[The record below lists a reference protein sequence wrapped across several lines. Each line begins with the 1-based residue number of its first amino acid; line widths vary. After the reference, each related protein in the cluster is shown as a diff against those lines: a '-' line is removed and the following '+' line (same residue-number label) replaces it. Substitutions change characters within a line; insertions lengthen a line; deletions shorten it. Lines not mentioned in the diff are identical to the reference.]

1 MLDEYREYIEI
12 QLNKGLSRQRIYQD
26 LIREFN
32 YQGSYTT
39 VKDYARKLLGNTQK
53 SYMVL
58 IALPGEEAQV
68 DFGYIGTIKFNGK
81 PKKAWVFIMSLSYS
95 RYMYASIVF
104 DQSVKSFIQA
114 HIDAFHFFG
123 GVPETV
129 KIDNLKA
136 AVIEADF
143 YEPVLQRTYAAFA
156 AHYGFFAQPCRVY
169 TPTDKGKV
177 ESNVKYVKDNCFK
190 GREFEDIE
198 DARDFLKSWLSD
210 IANKRIHGTTKKI
223 PAELFEAEEKRKLLK
238 LPTEDFIFSKET
250 VKKSL

>member
-1 MLDEYREYIEI
+1 MQTTIKTLHKKGISQSQIARTLGISRNTVRKVIQSDERGETQLKKKPHPSMLDEYREYIEI

-39 VKDYARKLLGNTQK
+39 VKDYARKILGNTQK

-68 DFGYIGTIKFNGK
+68 DFGYIGTIKVNGK

-136 AVIEADF
+136 AVVEADF

-156 AHYGFFAQPCRVY
+156 ATMVSTLSHVGFILLQ
-169 TPTDKGKV
+169 T
-177 ESNVKYVKDNCFK
+177 K
-190 GREFEDIE
+190 GR
-198 DARDFLKSWLSD
+198 
-210 IANKRIHGTTKKI
+210 
-223 PAELFEAEEKRKLLK
+223 
-238 LPTEDFIFSKET
+238 
-250 VKKSL
+250 